1 MKKIRW
7 QLITIFLTGLVVG
20 ILLLADSSTGPIQ
33 VFESHP
39 TTGGIYREGL
49 VGQIQRLNPLL
60 TWYNDVDDDV
70 CRLIF
75 SGLIKND
82 TRGNPVGDLA
92 IDWGISADGTIYNFA
107 INPDAQWMTA
117 SRSLP
122 MMFSLP
128 MTC

>member
-82 TRGNPVGDLA
+82 TRGIRSETLPLTGAFLPMGRF
-92 IDWGISADGTIYNFA
+92 IISRSIRMHSG
-107 INPDAQWMTA
+107 MTA